1 MYHRNSMAQW
11 PMLWAEA
18 ETWPKH
24 KFRKW
29 GDAPTLPPHQS
40 PGVAWVPDRRHK
52 DNAALTFLPRKGLM
66 GEGANSYGLL
76 PPDQRHLMWSKLFT
90 LLLSLSSVPCL
101 ARVHHHVQRL
111 RHTGGKYVGSGQSP
125 KSGPVLGRDLLA
137 EIHHS
142 FQWLPPP
149 CSKKNSKIWSCIQTC
164 RLDTKQVCQTT
175 PKLRETCTHKYGWI
189 FWKLSDIFIPK
200 NIPKYTPTLRCG

>member
-1 MYHRNSMAQW
+1 MLSVLTWQIRKLPILSSILKILNKSIILSIWRKCRPFLAFFVLQEFAEIPCIIGTVW
-11 PMLWAEA
+11 PNGPCCE
-18 ETWPKH
+18 
-24 KFRKW
+24 RKQKPDRSINLEN
-29 GDAPTLPPHQS
+29 DAPTLPPHQS
-40 PGVAWVPDRRHK
+40 VAWVPDRRHK

-149 CSKKNSKIWSCIQTC
+149 CSKKNSKI
-164 RLDTKQVCQTT
+164 
-175 PKLRETCTHKYGWI
+175 
-189 FWKLSDIFIPK
+189 
-200 NIPKYTPTLRCG
+200 